1 MLHSCYMMP
10 PFRKFLLCALFIAAP
25 LVLSCRSGNSDE
37 TITNLHAADV
47 PVRAL
52 VRPQVDPTA
61 AFPETFPMQVAVY
74 WTNPKPGILG
84 LQHALLEM
92 GVPFFVTR
100 DFDQALRHHLV
111 VLAEP
116 LPPFTP
122 DQIQKLTNLVNGG
135 GSVVAVQSEAANLGP
150 LFGFRAA
157 IPTRSHHKV
166 IFVPN
171 QDPVEAYLNRP
182 EELEA
187 PLGAANYND
196 IFWTHSYTPSTATVL
211 ARFEDGTAGVLRNKS
226 GAGTAYT
233 IGLGFHDIV
242 LRNQNNRDLEAERH
256 YANAFEPGADIW
268 MLLLRAWY
276 ESSQPGAVRLGTIPD
291 GKNSVL
297 MISHDV
303 DWENSFAPMLDF
315 AAMEDRHHV
324 KSNFFIQT
332 RYVSDTNSKAF
343 FSGKNVEDL
352 KQVQS
357 LGFPIGSHSVIHSA
371 AFNKFD
377 LGSGN
382 ESYDNYRPK
391 ATGFD
396 SAVNATVFGEV
407 RVSKQLIDGALPGHN
422 TEFFRAGHL
431 RVPPY
436 LPEALQRTGYEFD
449 SSFTAGDVLTNFPYA
464 LTFDLGFFDDS
475 GLYEFPVTFE
485 DEEKPSLEQRV
496 DRALEVIRANAE
508 NGAVNV
514 ILIHTNEAK
523 KKLEAEEALL
533 NQLPSDVSV
542 VSMSSFAHFWRAR
555 DRLKWSIAPGK
566 TANSFSLTATST
578 EAVEGLTFEFQ
589 RPVASVDGCAKLLEN
604 KQRIVLP
611 ALKAGESA
619 SFNIRYGN

>member
-1 MLHSCYMMP
+1 MKPIS
-10 PFRKFLLCALFIAAP
+10 RKVVLSALFVAAAP
-25 LVLSCRSGNSDE
+25 LILSCRSGGADE

-52 VRPQVDPTA
+52 VRPQIDPTV
-61 AFPETFPMQVAVY
+61 AFPEAFPMQVAVY
-74 WTNPKPGILG
+74 WTDPLPGILG
-84 LQHALLEM
+84 LQHALQGM

-100 DFDQALRHHLV
+100 DLDQALRHHLV
-111 VLAEP
+111 ILAEP
-116 LPPFTP
+116 LPPFSP
-122 DQIQKLTNLVNGG
+122 DQVQNLTRFVNGG
-135 GSVVAVQSEAANLGP
+135 GSVLAIQSLSANLGP
-150 LFGFRAA
+150 LFGFSAA
-157 IPTRSHHKV
+157 VPTRGHHKV
-166 IFVPN
+166 IFVPHA
-171 QDPVEAYLNRP
+171 DPVEVYLNRP

-187 PLGAANYND
+187 PLGAAGYND
-196 IFWTHSYTPSTATVL
+196 LFWTHSYTPTTATVL

-233 IGLGFHDIV
+233 IGLGFQDIV
-242 LRNQNNRDLEAERH
+242 MRNQNNRDLEAERH

-303 DWENSFAPMLDF
+303 DWQDSFHPMLDF

-332 RYVSDTNSKAF
+332 RYVSDSNSRAF
-343 FSGKNVEDL
+343 FSGQNVEDL
-352 KQVQS
+352 KQIQS
-357 LGFPIGSHSVIHSA
+357 MGFPIGSHSVIHSA
-371 AFNKFD
+371 GFNKFG

-382 ESYDNYRPK
+382 ESYENYRPK
-391 ATGFD
+391 ATGFET
-396 SAVNATVFGEV
+396 AENATVFGEV

-431 RVPPY
+431 RVPQD

-464 LTFDLGFFDDS
+464 LPLGLSFFDDS

-496 DRALEVIRANAE
+496 DRALDVIRANAE

-514 ILIHTNEAK
+514 VLIHTNEAK

-542 VSMSSFAHFWRAR
+542 TTMSSFAHFWRAR
-555 DRLKWSIAPGK
+555 DRLQWSITPGK
-566 TANSFSLTATST
+566 TANTVRLTATST
-578 EAVEGLTFEFQ
+578 EPVEGLTFEFQ
-589 RPVASVDGCAKLLEN
+589 RPVAAVNGGAKLLEN
-604 KQRIVLP
+604 KHRVVFP
-611 ALKAGESA
+611 ALQAGVSV
-619 SFNIRYGN
+619 SVDIRYGN